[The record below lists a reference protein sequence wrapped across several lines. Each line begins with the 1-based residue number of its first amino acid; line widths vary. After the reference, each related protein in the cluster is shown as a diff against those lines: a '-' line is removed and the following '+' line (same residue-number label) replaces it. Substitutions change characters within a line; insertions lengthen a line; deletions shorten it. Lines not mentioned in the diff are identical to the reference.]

1 MLYLKIQNDQELV
14 QIGKAVVS
22 AGTTDLEA
30 QFDVGGLYVGEL
42 IAYFN
47 VAGRNDTPY
56 AVTVTDGKC
65 LIPWEVLATSCE
77 KYNSA
82 SEKLPANINHMMIV
96 SIADQERTTSSAC
109 RIPVYKSV
117 FADDVEEP
125 TEPSDTLTQQI
136 LKKVPTNGSV
146 EDNSMKFGNE
156 YNAELFKVDVSGLG
170 GGSTTQPTV
179 TTIDAS
185 QWDNGTLSIHYSDN
199 TTDNLPVV
207 FDDNGVPTSVG
218 GVTLI
223 FPEVE

>member
-22 AGTTDLEA
+22 AGTTDLEV

-47 VAGRNDTPY
+47 VVGREEAPY
-56 AVTVTDGKC
+56 AINVTDGKC
-65 LIPWEVLATSCE
+65 LIPWEVLATTCAE
-77 KYNSA
+77 YMPA
-82 SEKLPANINHMMIV
+82 SEKLPANINHMMLV

-117 FADDVEEP
+117 FADDTEEP
-125 TEPSDTLTQQI
+125 SEPTDTLTQQI
-136 LKKVPTNGSV
+136 LKKVPTKGSV
-146 EDNSMKFGNE
+146 ADNSMKFGNE
-156 YNAELFKVDVSGLG
+156 YSEELFSVDVSGL

-185 QWDNGTLSIHYSDN
+185 LWSEGTLSVTYDDG
-199 TTDNLPVV
+199 TTDNLPVT
-207 FDDNGVPTSVG
+207 FDDNGVPTSIG
-218 GVTLI
+218 GVTLV
-223 FPEVE
+223 FPEVS

>member
-14 QIGKAVVS
+14 QIGRAVVS
-22 AGTTDLEA
+22 AGTTDLEV

-47 VAGRNDTPY
+47 VVGREEAPY
-56 AVTVTDGKC
+56 AMNVTDGKC
-65 LIPWEVLATSCE
+65 LVPWEVLATTCAE
-77 KYNSA
+77 YMPA
-82 SEKLPANINHMMIV
+82 SEKLPANINHMMLV

-117 FADDVEEP
+117 FADDTEDPSEP
-125 TEPSDTLTQQI
+125 TDTLTQQI
-136 LKKVPTNGSV
+136 LKKVPTKGSV
-146 EDNSMKFGNE
+146 EENSMKFGNE
-156 YNAELFKVDVSGLG
+156 YSEELFSVDVSGF

-185 QWDNGTLSIHYSDN
+185 QWSEGTLSVSYDDG

-207 FDDNGVPTSVG
+207 FDANGVPTSIG
-218 GVTLI
+218 GVTLV

>member
-22 AGTTDLEA
+22 AGTTDLEV

-47 VAGRNDTPY
+47 VVGRNDTPY

-65 LIPWEVLATSCE
+65 LIPWEVLATTCAE
-77 KYNSA
+77 YMPA
-82 SEKLPANINHMMIV
+82 SEKLPANINHMMLV

-136 LKKVPTNGSV
+136 LKKVPTKGSV
-146 EDNSMKFGNE
+146 ADNSMKFGNE
-156 YNAELFKVDVSGLG
+156 YSEDLFSVDVSGLG
-170 GGSTTQPTV
+170 GWSSLPTV

-185 QWDNGTLSIHYSDN
+185 KWSEGTLSVSYDDG
-199 TTDNLPVV
+199 TTDNLAVV

-223 FPEVE
+223 FPEVG

>member
-14 QIGKAVVS
+14 QIGRAVVS
-22 AGTTDLEA
+22 AGTTDLEV

-47 VAGRNDTPY
+47 VVGREEAPY
-56 AVTVTDGKC
+56 AMNVTDGKC
-65 LIPWEVLATSCE
+65 LVPWEVLATTCAE
-77 KYNSA
+77 YMPA
-82 SEKLPANINHMMIV
+82 SEKLPANINHMMLV
-96 SIADQERTTSSAC
+96 SIADQERTTSSVC

-117 FADDVEEP
+117 FADDTEDPSKP
-125 TEPSDTLTQQI
+125 TNTLTQQI
-136 LKKVPTNGSV
+136 LKKVPTKGSV

-156 YNAELFKVDVSGLG
+156 YSEELFSVDVSGLN
-170 GGSTTQPTV
+170 GGSSTQPTV

-185 QWDNGTLSIHYSDN
+185 AWDSGTLSIHYSDN

-207 FDDNGVPTSVG
+207 FDANGVPTSVG
-218 GVTLI
+218 GVTLV

>member
-22 AGTTDLEA
+22 AGTTDLEV

-47 VAGRNDTPY
+47 VVGRNDTPY

-65 LIPWEVLATSCE
+65 LIPWEVLATTCAE
-77 KYNSA
+77 YMPA
-82 SEKLPANINHMMIV
+82 SEKLPANINHMMLV

-136 LKKVPTNGSV
+136 LKKVPTKGNV
-146 EDNSMKFGNE
+146 EDGSMKFGNE
-156 YNAELFKVDVSGLG
+156 YNEDLFKVDVSGF
-170 GGSTTQPTV
+170 GGSANQPTTTAVDFTNWANGTWEETLSDGSKVSHTV
-179 TTIDAS
+179 TFNEHGIPATIDGA
-185 QWDNGTLSIHYSDN
+185 TI
-199 TTDNLPVV
+199 T
-207 FDDNGVPTSVG
+207 
-218 GVTLI
+218 
-223 FPEVE
+223 FPAEVE

>member
-22 AGTTDLEA
+22 AGTTDLEV

-56 AVTVTDGKC
+56 SVTVTDGKC
-65 LIPWEVLATSCE
+65 LVPWEVLATSCE
-77 KYNSA
+77 EYNSA
-82 SEKLPANINHMMIV
+82 SEKLPANINHMVIV

-117 FADDVEEP
+117 FADDTEEP

-136 LKKVPTNGSV
+136 WKKVPTKGSV
-146 EDNSMKFGNE
+146 ADNSMKFGNE
-156 YNAELFKVDVSGLG
+156 YNEDLFSVDVSGLG
-170 GGSTTQPTV
+170 GGSTTQPTTTAVDFSNWSNGTWEETLSDGSKV
-179 TTIDAS
+179 THTVTFDDSGRPATIDGAS
-185 QWDNGTLSIHYSDN
+185 ITWGDS
-199 TTDNLPVV
+199 
-207 FDDNGVPTSVG
+207 
-218 GVTLI
+218 
-223 FPEVE
+223 